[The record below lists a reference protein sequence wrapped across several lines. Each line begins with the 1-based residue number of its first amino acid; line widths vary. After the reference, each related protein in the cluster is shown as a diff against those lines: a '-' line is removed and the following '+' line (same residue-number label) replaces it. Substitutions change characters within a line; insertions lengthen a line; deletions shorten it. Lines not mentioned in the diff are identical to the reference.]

1 MKKVIFSWEN
11 LHSELYILLDI
22 FKMYICTFQIAY
34 TMQLKI
40 EGKTYHA
47 ESNTKKAAKQGWTIW
62 PIILYTFEIFFSS
75 VCCRGLELHSS
86 HTPMMAVAI
95 LSLA

>member
-1 MKKVIFSWEN
+1 
-11 LHSELYILLDI
+11 
-22 FKMYICTFQIAY
+22 MYICTFQIAY

-62 PIILYTFEIFFSS
+62 PIILYIL
-75 VCCRGLELHSS
+75 LE
-86 HTPMMAVAI
+86 
-95 LSLA
+95 